1 MQLRLP
7 VAISLL
13 LCLAPGASSRSSPES
28 VVRLRGGAK
37 KSSGRNSVTVPSDLA
52 EEGTPSPRRLTQEEI
67 EAAILRHQTAP
78 NKLLV
83 DESASDELSV
93 VGISR
98 SKMKQLELVAG
109 DTVLLKGKRRKTTL
123 AIVARDDTISDNKI
137 AMTKVVRSNLR
148 LRLGDTV
155 SISAFKE
162 AKIAKAV
169 SVQPFRDTIEG
180 VSGDFFEVFVKPY
193 FAGKAIP
200 VKLGDVFQTRGAM
213 RSVEFKVTSIEF
225 SDETESEYCVI
236 GDSTEI
242 YADGEALERKDDS
255 RMDDI
260 GYDDIGGVSRQLG
273 QIRELV
279 ELPLRHP
286 QIFRSIGIP
295 PPRGVLMFGPPGS
308 GKTMIARA
316 LAAETGAYFH
326 LLNGPEVMAKQA
338 GESESKLRKVITS
351 LTSTIH

>member
-1 MQLRLP
+1 MKLP
-7 VAISLL
+7 AALAALL
-13 LCLAPGASSRSSPES
+13 LQAVAEGASTDL
-28 VVRLRGGAK
+28 LRPSLVLSGGAR
-37 KSSGRNSVTVPSDLA
+37 KSSRKGRA
-52 EEGTPSPRRLTQEEI
+52 EEVEGAQGRRKLSLEEI
-67 EAAILRHQTAP
+67 EATILRHQTAT

-83 DESASDELSV
+83 DESSSDDLSV
-93 VGISR
+93 VGVSP
-98 SKMKQLELVAG
+98 SKMSQLGLVAG
-109 DTVLLKGKRRKTTL
+109 DTVLLKGKRRRDTL
-123 AIVARDDTISDNKI
+123 AIIAEDESLSDSKIS
-137 AMTKVVRSNLR
+137 MTKVLRSNLR
-148 LRLGDTV
+148 LKLGDTV
-155 SISAFKE
+155 AISAYKE
-162 AKIAKAV
+162 AKIAKAI
-169 SVQPFRDTIEG
+169 SVQPFRDSIEG
-180 VSGDFFEVFVKPY
+180 MSGDFFEVFVKPY
-193 FAGKAIP
+193 FSGKSIP

-225 SDETESEYCVI
+225 SDDTESEYCVV

-242 YADGEALERKDDS
+242 FADGEPLERKEDT

-286 QIFRSIGIP
+286 QIFRTIGIP

-338 GESESKLRKVITS
+338 GESESNLRKV
-351 LTSTIH
+351 